1 MPNLTIGYLADHPE
15 ALPALAEA
23 FRAESPAYFGAEPT
37 EDIVARLL
45 APTLQRSA
53 LPLTLVTYQDATL
66 VGTVALRHDSIST
79 RPDLGPWIA
88 ALHVLLPF
96 RGRGIGAQ
104 LIRAAEAEARR
115 LGLLTLYAG
124 SGRAAPLFV
133 RCGWQALETIP
144 YHGETLT
151 LLRRELADAGGWRPG
166 L

>member
-1 MPNLTIGYLADHPE
+1 MSNLKIGYLADHPE

-37 EDIVARLL
+37 EAIVARLL
-45 APTLQRSA
+45 APTLQRAA
-53 LPLTLVTYQDATL
+53 LPLTLVAHQGATF

-79 RPDLGPWIA
+79 RPDLGPWVA
-88 ALHVLLPF
+88 ALHVLPPF
-96 RGRGIGAQ
+96 RGRGTGAQ
-104 LIRAAEAEARR
+104 LIAAAEVAARR
-115 LGLLTLYAG
+115 LGLVTLHAG

-151 LLRRELADAGGWRPG
+151 LLRREL
-166 L
+166 